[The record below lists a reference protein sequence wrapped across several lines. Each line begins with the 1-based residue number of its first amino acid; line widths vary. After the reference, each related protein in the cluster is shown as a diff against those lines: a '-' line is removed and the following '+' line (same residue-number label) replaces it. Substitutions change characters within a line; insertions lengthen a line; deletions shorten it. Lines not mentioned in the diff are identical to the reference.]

1 MSRTQ
6 KTVKNATVGLACTLI
21 NSVLSFV
28 LRAVFIRLLGL
39 EYAGV
44 NTLFADIL
52 NILNLADLG
61 FCNAILFRLY
71 KTISDGDDRK
81 TELYLSVYKK
91 FCYAIGIIVGV
102 AGLCCIPF
110 LNVLVKEK
118 PSFPE
123 PLWSLYIIV
132 LFTGV
137 LNHLLNYKGVLLI
150 AKQERY
156 IATIIQYIC
165 IFLRNAL
172 QIFVL
177 AVFKNIYL
185 YLLVT
190 TFTVLLQGIWTGIK
204 SNKKYKL
211 SWHSKEK
218 LPKSETKAIA
228 KDVGALSAYKIC
240 RTIDSTVDT
249 FLISKFVDIATT
261 AIYGSISMLLNALNE
276 LLGTFNDG
284 MIASIG
290 DLNAGD
296 DKNHLESVFYQSFHF
311 TFLLYGITTA
321 TLVPLISEFSLLW
334 IGHTLNINCI
344 YVMLINFMMYGFGLN
359 VATFRNSMGIF
370 TKGWVRPA
378 ITALLN
384 LVFSL
389 LLVNK
394 MGLVGTLIG
403 TLIARTLTLVWYDP
417 WLVLH
422 IGMKKSPV
430 KYYLR
435 HLLYMV
441 FVFAVSVLLIL
452 LGSVLPPIS
461 GFISLVWHGLVYLI
475 ISVAALALLGSF
487 IPEQKMLIEKTFVLL
502 RQIFKNVKRVLK
514 KV

>member
-6 KTVKNATVGLACTLI
+6 KTAKNASVGLACTII
-21 NSVLSFV
+21 NSGLSFV

-39 EYAGV
+39 EYAGI
-44 NTLFADIL
+44 NTLFSDIL
-52 NILNLADLG
+52 SILNLADLG
-61 FCNAILFRLY
+61 FSNAILFRLY

-91 FCYAIGIIVGV
+91 FCYAIGVIVGV

-110 LNVLVKEK
+110 LNVLVKET

-150 AKQERY
+150 AKQDRY

-211 SWHSKEK
+211 SWRSKEK
-218 LPKSETKAIA
+218 LPKSETRAIA

-240 RTIDSTVDT
+240 RTIDSTIDT
-249 FLISKFVDIATT
+249 FLISKFVDVATT
-261 AIYGSISMLLNALNE
+261 AIYGSISMVLNALNE

-284 MIASIG
+284 MIASVG
-290 DLNAGD
+290 DLNAED
-296 DKNHLESVFYQSFHF
+296 DKKHLESVFYQSFHF
-311 TFLLYGITTA
+311 TFLLYGIITVS
-321 TLVPLISEFSLLW
+321 LVPFISEFSLLW
-334 IGHTLNINCI
+334 IGHTLEINCI
-344 YVMLINFMMYGFGLN
+344 YIMLINFMMYGFGLN

-370 TKGWVRPA
+370 TKGWIRPA

-384 LVFSL
+384 LIFSL

-435 HLLYMV
+435 YLLYMA
-441 FVFAVSVLLIL
+441 FVFAVSVPVVLLS
-452 LGSVLPPIS
+452 SVLPPVC
-461 GFISLVWHGLVYLI
+461 GFISLIWHGVIYFVVAVIALI
-475 ISVAALALLGSF
+475 LLGSF
-487 IPEQKMLIEKTFVLL
+487 IPEQKILIEKILAL
-502 RQIFKNVKRVLK
+502 ISQIFKNIK
-514 KV
+514 KVFKKV